1 MSFKK
6 KDQEAIAKLVMEMNK
21 PYNEGSYP
29 REPSGDTFDDALYRQ
44 ISDLVYKM
52 KGKSVDDVKQQISDQ
67 LDVRLDN
74 MYGSKLEQIF
84 YKLYDSVN
92 GTRNGQDPGM

>member
-6 KDQEAIAKLVMEMNK
+6 KDQEAIAKLVTEM
-21 PYNEGSYP
+21 YNEGSYP
-29 REPSGDTFDDALYRQ
+29 REPSGDTFDDALYRK
-44 ISDLVYKM
+44 ISDIVYNM

-74 MYGSKLEQIF
+74 MYGTNLEKIF
-84 YKLYDSVN
+84 YKLYDGVN
-92 GTRNGQDPGM
+92 GTRNGQDKVM